1 MENSSEITAG
11 AGGQA
16 PSETTFG
23 TVVAALWE
31 TIEQRRIADPG
42 ESYTAQLLTGPED
55 KLLKKIGEEA
65 TEVVMAAKDGDV
77 DHLRYEAG
85 DLVYHLLVV
94 CARHGI
100 SPEDLAA
107 ELSARFR

>member
-1 MENSSEITAG
+1 
-11 AGGQA
+11 
-16 PSETTFG
+16 
-23 TVVAALWE
+23 
-31 TIEQRRIADPG
+31 
-42 ESYTAQLLTGPED
+42 
-55 KLLKKIGEEA
+55 
-65 TEVVMAAKDGDV
+65 MAAKDGDV